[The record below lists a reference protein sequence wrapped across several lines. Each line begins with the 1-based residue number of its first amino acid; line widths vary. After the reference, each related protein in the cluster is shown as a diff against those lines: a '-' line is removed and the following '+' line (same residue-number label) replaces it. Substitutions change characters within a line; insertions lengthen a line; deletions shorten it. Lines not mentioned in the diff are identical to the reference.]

1 MNCELKGS
9 PWESIRLFFRLRVV
23 PRLSSRTVERAKR
36 ERAWK
41 SPHLRKGD
49 TRLGLAW
56 GAFYARSRFA
66 RSTITEEKWGTTRLL
81 PPPPTHNFPW
91 NVFISLLQNR
101 CYSSWRSKSSSPR
114 CLHSKGRTIRK
125 VMGVGGGGIFEAQE
139 YFSLS
144 NFLYEFFLGHSMN
157 IS

>member
-41 SPHLRKGD
+41 SPHPRKDD

-56 GAFYARSRFA
+56 GAFHARSRFA

-81 PPPPTHNFPW
+81 PPPPTHYFPW
-91 NVFISLLQNR
+91 KVFISLLQNR

-114 CLHSKGRTIRK
+114 CLHSKGQTIRK
-125 VMGVGGGGIFEAQE
+125 VMGRGGGFSRRRNF
-139 YFSLS
+139 FSLS